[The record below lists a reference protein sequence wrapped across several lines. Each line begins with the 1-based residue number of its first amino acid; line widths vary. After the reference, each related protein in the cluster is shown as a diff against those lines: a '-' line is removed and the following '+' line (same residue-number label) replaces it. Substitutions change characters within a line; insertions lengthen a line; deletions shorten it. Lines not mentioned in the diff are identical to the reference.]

1 VTRVGRCYH
10 EANLSVCRAV
20 TVYHH
25 VGVCGGGGE
34 ELWSAQEQ
42 VLICSHTVTAV
53 ASLRRCI

>member
-1 VTRVGRCYH
+1 VTRVCRCYH
-10 EANLSVCRAV
+10 EADLSVCRAV

-25 VGVCGGGGE
+25 VGVCVGGG

-53 ASLRRCI
+53 ASLQRCI